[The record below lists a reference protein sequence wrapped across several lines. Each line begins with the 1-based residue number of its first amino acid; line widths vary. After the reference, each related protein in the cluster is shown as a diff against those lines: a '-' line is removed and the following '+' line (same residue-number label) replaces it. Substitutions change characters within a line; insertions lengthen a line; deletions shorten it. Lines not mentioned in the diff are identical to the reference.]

1 MLASFRSFKSSV
13 LWRAISIACV
23 MIVFSYI
30 FFEVL
35 DLDGSNFPLQHNTV
49 ESNAI
54 VPEIETNVIR
64 PYLTRVAEPWSEISF
79 SVLTNQLDRVYPRL
93 MKPRVASPFNF
104 LERRGYRIALP
115 RSSIPDDL
123 PYYA

>member
-1 MLASFRSFKSSV
+1 
-13 LWRAISIACV
+13 